1 MTMSLKMLADIA
13 THAQAMADEAQAMAA
28 AMQIVVDDC
37 AEQLAA
43 KKAENE
49 AAGITGK
56 TTVDPEWV
64 AEAEASVVNEQ
75 MPMNTLPTHTPH
87 TNTATPPAKKY
98 TITEV
103 RAFVAERTKPENRA
117 QIKAILKGFGVS
129 KLTELPEDKYGQ
141 LMDEVSK
148 L

>member
-43 KKAENE
+43 KKAENG
-49 AAGITGK
+49 AAGPTGK
-56 TTVDPEWV
+56 ETVDPKWV
-64 AEAEASVVNEQ
+64 AEAEASVVNE
-75 MPMNTLPTHTPH
+75 PLP
-87 TNTATPPAKKY
+87 NMLPAKKY

>member
-1 MTMSLKMLADIA
+1 MTMSLKMVADIA
-13 THAQAMADEAQAMAA
+13 TYAQAMADAAQSMAA

-43 KKAENE
+43 KKAENA

-56 TTVDPEWV
+56 ASVEPEWV
-64 AEAEASVVNEQ
+64 AEAEASVTNE
-75 MPMNTLPTHTPH
+75 PM
-87 TNTATPPAKKY
+87 PPAKKY

-117 QIKAILKGFGVS
+117 QIKAILKSLGVS
-129 KLTELPEDKYGQ
+129 KLTELPEDKYAQ
-141 LMDEVSK
+141 LMEEVGK

>member
-1 MTMSLKMLADIA
+1 MTMSLKMLTDIA
-13 THAQAMADEAQAMAA
+13 SHAQAMADEAKAMAA

-64 AEAEASVVNEQ
+64 AEAEASLANE
-75 MPMNTLPTHTPH
+75 PTP
-87 TNTATPPAKKY
+87 TNTPSARKH

-103 RAFVAERTKPENRA
+103 RAFVAERTKPENREK
-117 QIKAILKGFGVS
+117 IKAILKGFGVS

>member
-13 THAQAMADEAQAMAA
+13 SHAKAMADEAQAMAA
-28 AMQIVVDDC
+28 AIQIVVDDC

-49 AAGITGK
+49 AAGVTGK
-56 TTVDPEWV
+56 TAVEPELV
-64 AEAEASVVNEQ
+64 SEAESAVTPD
-75 MPMNTLPTHTPH
+75 PM
-87 TNTATPPAKKY
+87 PPARKH

-103 RAFVAERTKPENRA
+103 RAFVAERTKPENREK
-117 QIKAILKGFGVS
+117 IKAILKGFGVS

>member
-49 AAGITGK
+49 ASGITGK
-56 TTVDPEWV
+56 TVVDPEWV
-64 AEAEASVVNEQ
+64 AEAEASVVNE
-75 MPMNTLPTHTPH
+75 PLPTNTPLP
-87 TNTATPPAKKY
+87 NTPPAKKY
-98 TITEV
+98 SITEV

>member
-13 THAQAMADEAQAMAA
+13 AHAQAMADEAQAMAA

-49 AAGITGK
+49 AEGVAGK
-56 TTVDPEWV
+56 TVVEPELV
-64 AEAEASVVNEQ
+64 AEAEAPVVNEL
-75 MPMNTLPTHTPH
+75 LPDT
-87 TNTATPPAKKY
+87 PAKKY
-98 TITEV
+98 SITEV
-103 RAFVAERTKPENRA
+103 RAFIAERTKPENRA
-117 QIKAILKGFGVS
+117 QIKAILNGFGVS
-129 KLTELPEDKYGQ
+129 KLTELSEDKYGQ
-141 LMDEVSK
+141 LMDEVSR

>member
-1 MTMSLKMLADIA
+1 MTMSLRMLADIA

-28 AMQIVVDDC
+28 AIQIVVDDC

-56 TTVDPEWV
+56 TTVNPEWV
-64 AEAEASVVNEQ
+64 EEAEASVVNE
-75 MPMNTLPTHTPH
+75 PIPT
-87 TNTATPPAKKY
+87 NAPPAKKY

-117 QIKAILKGFGVS
+117 QIKAILKGFGVA
-129 KLTELPEDKYGQ
+129 KLTELPEDKYAD
-141 LMDEVSK
+141 LISEVAK

>member
-13 THAQAMADEAQAMAA
+13 IHAQAMADEAQAMAA

-49 AAGITGK
+49 VMGITGK
-56 TTVDPEWV
+56 TQIDPEWV
-64 AEAEASVVNEQ
+64 TEAEASVVNEP
-75 MPMNTLPTHTPH
+75 MPKS
-87 TNTATPPAKKY
+87 APPARKY
-98 TITEV
+98 TLTEV
-103 RAFVAERTKPENRA
+103 RAFVADRTKPENRV

>member
-28 AMQIVVDDC
+28 AIQIVVDDC
-37 AEQLAA
+37 
-43 KKAENE
+43 AENE

-56 TTVDPEWV
+56 TVVDPEWV
-64 AEAEASVVNEQ
+64 AEAKASVVNE
-75 MPMNTLPTHTPH
+75 PLSN
-87 TNTATPPAKKY
+87 TPPAKKY

-103 RAFVAERTKPENRA
+103 RAFVAKRTKPENRA

>member
-56 TTVDPEWV
+56 ATVDPEWV
-64 AEAEASVVNEQ
+64 AEAEASVVNEP
-75 MPMNTLPTHTPH
+75 MPTNTPPTH
-87 TNTATPPAKKY
+87 TPPAKKY

-117 QIKAILKGFGVS
+117 QIKAILKSFGVS
-129 KLTELPEDKYGQ
+129 KLTELPEDKYEA
-141 LMDEVSK
+141 LMKEVAK

>member
-13 THAQAMADEAQAMAA
+13 AHAQAMADEAQAMAA

-49 AAGITGK
+49 AAGVAGK
-56 TTVDPEWV
+56 TVVEPELV
-64 AEAEASVVNEQ
+64 TEAGAPVVNEL
-75 MPMNTLPTHTPH
+75 LPDT
-87 TNTATPPAKKY
+87 PAKKY
-98 TITEV
+98 SITEV
-103 RAFVAERTKPENRA
+103 RAFIAERTKPENRA

>member
-1 MTMSLKMLADIA
+1 MTMSLRMLADIA

-28 AMQIVVDDC
+28 AIQIVVDDC

-64 AEAEASVVNEQ
+64 AEAEASVVNEP
-75 MPMNTLPTHTPH
+75 MP
-87 TNTATPPAKKY
+87 TNAP
-98 TITEV
+98 
-103 RAFVAERTKPENRA
+103 
-117 QIKAILKGFGVS
+117 
-129 KLTELPEDKYGQ
+129 
-141 LMDEVSK
+141 
-148 L
+148 

>member
-56 TTVDPEWV
+56 ATVDPEWV
-64 AEAEASVVNEQ
+64 AEAEASVVNEP
-75 MPMNTLPTHTPH
+75 MPPN
-87 TNTATPPAKKY
+87 TPPAKKY

>member
-1 MTMSLKMLADIA
+1 MTMSLKMVADIA
-13 THAQAMADEAQAMAA
+13 TYAQAMADAAQSMAA

-43 KKAENE
+43 KKAENA

-56 TTVDPEWV
+56 ASVEPEWV
-64 AEAEASVVNEQ
+64 AEAEASVTSE
-75 MPMNTLPTHTPH
+75 PM
-87 TNTATPPAKKY
+87 PPAKKY

-117 QIKAILKGFGVS
+117 QIKAILKSLGVS
-129 KLTELPEDKYGQ
+129 KLTELSEDKYPK
-141 LMDEVSK
+141 LMEEVGK

>member
-1 MTMSLKMLADIA
+1 MSIKMLADIA
-13 THAQAMADEAQAMAA
+13 SHAQAMAEEAQAMAA

-49 AAGITGK
+49 AAGIAGRTK
-56 TTVDPEWV
+56 IEPEL
-64 AEAEASVVNEQ
+64 AEEPDAPAANE
-75 MPMNTLPTHTPH
+75 PMD
-87 TNTATPPAKKY
+87 APPDRKH

-103 RAFVAERTKPENRA
+103 RAFVAERTKPENREK
-117 QIKAILKGFGVS
+117 IKAILKGFGVS

-141 LMDEVSK
+141 LMDEVAK

>member
-1 MTMSLKMLADIA
+1 MTMSLKMVADIA
-13 THAQAMADEAQAMAA
+13 TYAQAMADAAQSMAA

-43 KKAENE
+43 KKAENA

-56 TTVDPEWV
+56 ASVEPEWV
-64 AEAEASVVNEQ
+64 AEAEASVTSE
-75 MPMNTLPTHTPH
+75 PM
-87 TNTATPPAKKY
+87 PPAKKY

-117 QIKAILKGFGVS
+117 QIKAILKSLGVS
-129 KLTELPEDKYGQ
+129 KLTELSEDKYPK
-141 LMDEVSK
+141 LMEEGGK

>member
-1 MTMSLKMLADIA
+1 MTMSLKMVADIA
-13 THAQAMADEAQAMAA
+13 TYAQAMADAAQSMAA

-43 KKAENE
+43 KKAENA

-56 TTVDPEWV
+56 ASVEPEWV
-64 AEAEASVVNEQ
+64 AEAEASVTSEP
-75 MPMNTLPTHTPH
+75 MPPV
-87 TNTATPPAKKY
+87 KKY

-117 QIKAILKGFGVS
+117 QIKAILKSLGVS
-129 KLTELPEDKYGQ
+129 KLTELPEDKYPK
-141 LMDEVSK
+141 LMEEVGK

>member
-13 THAQAMADEAQAMAA
+13 IHAQAMADEAQAMAA
-28 AMQIVVDDC
+28 ANQIVVNDC

-49 AAGITGK
+49 ALDSTGK
-56 TTVDPEWV
+56 TTVEPEWV
-64 AEAEASVVNEQ
+64 AEAEASVVNE
-75 MPMNTLPTHTPH
+75 PLPT
-87 TNTATPPAKKY
+87 NAPPEKKY
-98 TITEV
+98 TITVV
-103 RAFVAERTKPENRA
+103 RAFVAERMKPENQA
-117 QIKAILKGFGVS
+117 QIKAILNGFGVS

-141 LMDEVSK
+141 FVDEVSK

>member
-13 THAQAMADEAQAMAA
+13 THAQAMADEAAAMAA

-56 TTVDPEWV
+56 ASVDPEWV
-64 AEAEASVVNEQ
+64 AEAEASVVNE
-75 MPMNTLPTHTPH
+75 PM
-87 TNTATPPAKKY
+87 PPAKKY
-98 TITEV
+98 SITEV

-117 QIKAILKGFGVS
+117 QIKAILKGFGVA
-129 KLTELPEDKYGQ
+129 KLTELPEDKYAL
-141 LMDEVSK
+141 LMKEVGK

>member
-13 THAQAMADEAQAMAA
+13 SHAQAMADEAQAMAA

-64 AEAEASVVNEQ
+64 AEAEASVVNE
-75 MPMNTLPTHTPH
+75 PMS
-87 TNTATPPAKKY
+87 PAKKY

-103 RAFVAERTKPENRA
+103 ALSSLSARSRRTGRRSRP
-117 QIKAILKGFGVS
+117 S
-129 KLTELPEDKYGQ
+129 
-141 LMDEVSK
+141 
-148 L
+148 